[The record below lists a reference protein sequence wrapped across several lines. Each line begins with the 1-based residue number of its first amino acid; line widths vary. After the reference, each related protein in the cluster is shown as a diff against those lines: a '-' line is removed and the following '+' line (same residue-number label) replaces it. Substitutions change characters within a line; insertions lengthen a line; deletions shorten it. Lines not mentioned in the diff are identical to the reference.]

1 TIAAVLRYRLS
12 NTERAS
18 VDLRSNREEVDMF
31 AKIGIIGSGA
41 VGHAVA
47 TRAVAAGI
55 PVVLSN
61 SRGPDTLTEVVDELG
76 RVLGGHRGPG
86 GRRRFGGH
94 RHPVRQN
101 SRVG

>member
-1 TIAAVLRYRLS
+1 
-12 NTERAS
+12 
-18 VDLRSNREEVDMF
+18 VDLRSNREEVDTF

-41 VGHAVA
+41 VGRAVA

-76 RVLGGHRGPG
+76 TGASAGTVAQVADADLVVIAIPFVKIPELAGEAL
-86 GRRRFGGH
+86 
-94 RHPVRQN
+94 
-101 SRVG
+101 VGACCR